1 MLYNVRIASFVLYV
15 QIVLMKCARFSA
27 AARIAERTTVAS
39 TLNKLADLNIK
50 VHQYHSQLHSTVGIG
65 PQKTRMGELLLHE
78 QSEFG
83 GLGNVVG

>member
-1 MLYNVRIASFVLYV
+1 
-15 QIVLMKCARFSA
+15 MKCARFST
-27 AARIAERTTVAS
+27 AARIAERATVAS

-50 VHQYHSQLHSTVGIG
+50 VHQYHSQLHSTVGID

-83 GLGNVVG
+83 GLENMVGQVLLGGPAKTSSQCGKHW